1 MNKKKKITNIK
12 HRKNKER
19 MKKLLQASKLKAKP
33 KKVVTIPAVEIV
45 PEIKEDTVKISP
57 ANKPAAKKKTA
68 KKKHIFSARRKDI
81 TTSPSSGM
89 KPYKRKRGEI
99 YMSKP
104 QLKYFKNILEIWKNE
119 LINEGNRTVHHMQDE
134 SSNFPDPNDRATQES
149 EFGLV
154 LRTRDR
160 DRKLLNKIQKALQ
173 RIDEREYGFCEETGE
188 EIGLK
193 RLHARPVATLS
204 LEAQERRELAER
216 QYRNRNTGYR

>member
-1 MNKKKKITNIK
+1 M
-12 HRKNKER
+12 
-19 MKKLLQASKLKAKP
+19 
-33 KKVVTIPAVEIV
+33 
-45 PEIKEDTVKISP
+45 
-57 ANKPAAKKKTA
+57 AAKKKKVTKKKSTPKKVA
-68 KKKHIFSARRKDI
+68 KKKKVTKKKSTPKKVAKKKKAPKKKHISSARRKDI

-149 EFGLV
+149 EFGLE

-160 DRKLLNKIQKALQ
+160 DRKLLNKIQKGLQ
-173 RIDEREYGFCEETGE
+173 RIDEGEYGFCEETGE